1 MGLGP
6 TRAFVGRAAGRLTW
20 QHADID
26 VGRTAPD
33 RRAVSS
39 LGRGWRPASACST
52 GIRTAARGSA
62 ASAATRGG
70 ATSAATLSRAASTS
84 AGRRTA
90 SSRACVGRRACRPGR
105 PCGSTASVLGSARR
119 CAARV
124 GPSGRRTGAAP
135 GRARSFVGR
144 ACRAARG
151 LRSGWFL
158 GGARGA
164 RALDRMAC

>member
-6 TRAFVGRAAGRLTW
+6 TRAFVGHHAGSLTW

-39 LGRGWRPASACST
+39 LGRAWRSARACST

-62 ASAATRGG
+62 ASAATRRG

-84 AGRRTA
+84 AGRRTT
-90 SSRACVGRRACRPGR
+90 SSRACVGSRVCR

-124 GPSGRRTGAAP
+124 GPSGRRTGAAS
-135 GRARSFVGR
+135 GRARSVVGR
-144 ACRAARG
+144 ACRAARS